1 VSCCEV
7 VLEIVGNQIEIETPL
22 ELIHGPVEDAALDR
36 VGVQDQQADG
46 DNRHH
51 RESGDSQKSE
61 RPPEHHPIVRQVGQA
76 SSTSTDSTRP
86 PDQPPI
92 RPNHAGPAAHIANAG
107 YAVALEHRGRGLA
120 KQMCLHSLKR
130 ALECGYRAMQ
140 FNMVV
145 AANPAARAAWTACGF
160 QIIGTLPEAFNH
172 PRLGFVDAHIMYRM
186 V

>member
-1 VSCCEV
+1 VSAV
-7 VLEIVGNQIEIETPL
+7 IREITIEEFPL
-22 ELIHGPVEDAALDR
+22 IW
-36 VGVQDQQADG
+36 
-46 DNRHH
+46 
-51 RESGDSQKSE
+51 
-61 RPPEHHPIVRQVGQA
+61 PIVEQVIREGETYPWPRDMSEA
-76 SSTSTDSTRP
+76 DARAMWADPKWRVFAAMEGGACVGTYF
-86 PDQPPI
+86 I